1 MRYIYLVLLMV
12 VLVGCVEPDP
22 MRAAIANERTIQAT
36 NSQAAQAAQIERA
49 QQADADARNAQA
61 LLQALQAQQA
71 IVAAQAAQAQAAS
84 QAAIVESNNQA
95 LVLVADRFVEASRP
109 DYTPLYVT
117 LTLVTVLI
125 IVYMLIAAFR
135 PKQEAQA
142 PKLIAPLP
150 KLLPSP
156 PGTELWLYPNGELQQ
171 IWIEPFDSR
180 ILAPGDPMYRK
191 LLTDMGG
198 R

>member
-12 VLVGCVEPDP
+12 VLVGCAPDP
-22 MRAAIANERTIQAT
+22 MRAAIAQERSIQAT
-36 NSQAAQAAQIERA
+36 NAQASTAAQISQAQAAQ
-49 QQADADARNAQA
+49 DDARRSQE

-95 LVLVADRFVEASRP
+95 LVLVADRFVEATRP
-109 DYTPLYVT
+109 DYTPLYVGM
-117 LTLVTVLI
+117 TLVSVLI
-125 IVYMLIAAFR
+125 VAYMLIVVRR
-135 PKQEAQA
+135 PVQRPE
-142 PKLIAPLP
+142 IAPMP

-198 R
+198 K